1 MFLTGKE
8 TEKLLGDRFQQ
19 LKGWCPE
26 HLWAPS
32 CYHKTFKK
40 SFIKKSFTKKAS
52 QQGGEVVEKYISGQK
67 SYCYEKTD
75 AISVVVIDE
84 EKEKELKTGYITLYA
99 KLFIFIT
106 SQE

>member
-1 MFLTGKE
+1 MPGAFVGA
-8 TEKLLGDRFQQ
+8 KLLSLNPFR
-19 LKGWCPE
+19 K
-26 HLWAPS
+26 S
-32 CYHKTFKK
+32 VYKTFKK

-99 KLFIFIT
+99 KLFIFMT

>member
-40 SFIKKSFTKKAS
+40 KFDQKCFAISGTWMGG
-52 QQGGEVVEKYISGQK
+52 GGEVYIGA
-67 SYCYEKTD
+67 EG
-75 AISVVVIDE
+75 
-84 EKEKELKTGYITLYA
+84 L
-99 KLFIFIT
+99 
-106 SQE
+106 